1 VAFGLHS
8 VSRMTN
14 QLDTALHRWT
24 GAGLLA
30 PDQADRIR
38 EYEAGQPVLRARLPI
53 VIGLALGGILFAA
66 GIVLFVSAHWE
77 QMSPAE
83 RMTVLIFALAGTHL
97 TGAFAARDFPA
108 TSATMHAIGTAALGA
123 AIFLAGQIFN
133 MQEHW
138 PTGVMLWGIGA
149 VAGWLLLRQWPQLA
163 IAAILIPWWLIGEM
177 HERTGRAT
185 GAEAV
190 ATALLALC
198 YLSVRSSP
206 VYLWIGGLA
215 LLPATI
221 LVAVFRSWAGGATD
235 SAGWLLLALAA
246 PLAFAV
252 VHRSTRV
259 WVNGIAALWVL
270 GLYEVGSYDTH
281 AVTYAW
287 CALGCIGL
295 VAWGVYELG
304 PSRVNLG
311 MAGFGLTVICFF
323 FSDVM
328 GKMDRSAS
336 LLILGTLFLGGG
348 WYWEK
353 VRRQLVVQSREGGV
367 A

>member
-1 VAFGLHS
+1 
-8 VSRMTN
+8 MTN
-14 QLDTALHRWT
+14 QIETALQRWT

-38 EYEAGQPVLRARLPI
+38 EYEAGQPALRARLPV

-66 GIVLFVSAHWE
+66 GLILFVSAHWE

-83 RMTVLIFALAGTHL
+83 RMTVLVFAVAGTHL
-97 TGAFAARDFPA
+97 TGAFSAKDFPA
-108 TSATMHAIGTAALGA
+108 TSATMHGIGTAALGG

-133 MQEHW
+133 IEEHW

-149 VAGWLLLRQWPQLA
+149 LAGWLLLRQWPQLA
-163 IAAILIPWWLIGEM
+163 MAAILIPWWLIGEM
-177 HERTGRAT
+177 HEQTGRAT

-190 ATALLALC
+190 AAALLALC
-198 YLSVRSSP
+198 YLSVRSSS
-206 VYLWIGGLA
+206 VYVWIGGIA
-215 LLPATI
+215 LLPAAI
-221 LVAVFRSWAGGATD
+221 WAAVFRPWDRGAPD
-235 SAGWLLLALAA
+235 SGVWLFFALAA
-246 PLAFAV
+246 PLVFAA
-252 VHRSTRV
+252 VHRGTRV
-259 WVNGIAALWVL
+259 WVNGIAAVWVL
-270 GLYEVGSYDTH
+270 GLYQLGWYDAH

-295 VAWGVYELG
+295 IAWGVYELG

-311 MAGFGLTVICFF
+311 MAGFALTVICFF

-353 VRRQLVVQSREGGV
+353 VRRQLVTQSREGGV